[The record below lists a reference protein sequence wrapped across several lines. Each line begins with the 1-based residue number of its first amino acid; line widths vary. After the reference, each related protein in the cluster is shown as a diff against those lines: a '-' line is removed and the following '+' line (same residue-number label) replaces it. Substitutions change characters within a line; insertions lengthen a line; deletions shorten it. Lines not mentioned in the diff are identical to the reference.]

1 MQDRRALRAPDEET
15 ARARLWR
22 SRMSIG
28 ARVTRMLAS
37 HSDLRPTEP
46 WSRGSSDP
54 RSKDRGLHSGSRLE
68 LAAVL
73 LVATALVVSR
83 SLVYAIYEHA
93 HFDSDQAIV
102 GLMAKHLSEGRAFPL
117 FFYGQGYMLGV
128 EAWLAAPWMWLF
140 GPTPA
145 ALKASLVATNIV
157 CAALI
162 VVALERGA
170 GLRPLVGLAA
180 ALFFALP
187 PVALSRLLVE
197 SQGGNL
203 EPFLYVSLLW
213 LLRARPIWFGV
224 VLGI

>member
-73 LVATALVVSR
+73 LVATALVICR

-93 HFDSDQAIV
+93 DFDSDQAIV
-102 GLMAKHLSEGRAFPL
+102 GLMAKHLSEGRALPL
-117 FFYGQGYMLGV
+117 FFYGQTFMLGV
-128 EAWLAAPWMWLF
+128 EAWLMVPVFWLM
-140 GPTPA
+140 GPTVA
-145 ALKASLVATNIV
+145 ALKTSLILTNL
-157 CAALI
+157 AL
-162 VVALERGA
+162 VWLTLFGLVRWG
-170 GLRPLVGLAA
+170 GLRPALALVPVLFLA
-180 ALFFALP
+180 FAP
-187 PVALSRLLVE
+187 PLTTAYLVNA
-197 SQGGNL
+197 QGGNI
-203 EPFLYVSLLW
+203 EPLLYAALLW
-213 LLRARPIWFGV
+213 WLRRRPFWF
-224 VLGI
+224 